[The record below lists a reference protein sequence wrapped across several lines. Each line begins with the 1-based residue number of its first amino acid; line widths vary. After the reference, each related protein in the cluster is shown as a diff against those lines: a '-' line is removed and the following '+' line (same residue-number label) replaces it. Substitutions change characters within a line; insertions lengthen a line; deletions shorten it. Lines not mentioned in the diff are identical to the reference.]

1 MIGNKFLQCTLHI
14 KNVPVK
20 AQLGVQ
26 GLVRILQYNRKINE
40 FWGGG
45 SFGDHS
51 ASVSPNLTSISS
63 SFFLKK
69 GGE

>member
-1 MIGNKFLQCTLHI
+1 MIGNKFLQCKLRI
-14 KNVPVK
+14 KNEPVK

-40 FWGGG
+40 YWGGG

-51 ASVSPNLTSISS
+51 TSVSPNFNFHIKQL
-63 SFFLKK
+63 FFNE
-69 GGE
+69 GG

>member
-1 MIGNKFLQCTLHI
+1 MIGNKFLQCTLRI

-40 FWGGG
+40 FWGGR

-51 ASVSPNLTSISS
+51 ASVSHNLISVSS

>member
-1 MIGNKFLQCTLHI
+1 MIGSKFLQCTFRI

-26 GLVRILQYNRKINE
+26 GLIRILQYNRKINE
-40 FWGGG
+40 YWGGVALEITQQVYPLI
-45 SFGDHS
+45 S
-51 ASVSPNLTSISS
+51 TSTSS
-63 SFFLKK
+63 SLFLMK